1 MTVVPVVLSG
11 GAGSRL
17 WPLSREHY
25 PKQLIA
31 LAGEH
36 TLLQAT
42 ARRISS
48 LEGVQAPIVVC
59 GKEHAFTVAE
69 QLRAL
74 DVTPT
79 AILAEPEGRNTAP
92 AIAAGALEALAR
104 HRGDPVLVVLPA
116 DHVIRNDARFAA
128 AVRHAVREA
137 AAGRLA
143 ALGVAATRAE
153 TGYGYIRAGRP
164 TGVSGQARFIESFVE
179 KPDAERAA
187 AYLAAGGHYWNSGIF
202 VFGAAR
208 YLRELGARAPLVCE
222 AVRQAHE
229 RAERNVGFL
238 DLHAESFAK
247 SPAISV
253 DYAVMEHT
261 SDAVMVPLDA
271 DWSDAGSWAALSAFA
286 EEDETGNVVQGDV
299 ILEGARNTYVRG
311 DGRMMAVV
319 GAADL
324 VVVDTADA
332 VLVAHKEKVQD
343 VGKVVERLKR
353 VGRDEYRRHRKVL
366 RPWGSYEPVR
376 DGQGFKVKH
385 ITVQPGQRLSLQ
397 VHRHRA
403 EHWVVVRGAARVTR
417 GDETFTLAEDR
428 STYIPQGVAHRLENP
443 GAAPL
448 EIIEVQMGS
457 YLGEDDIVRLD
468 DMYGR
473 AAPEPSRS
481 EA

>member
-11 GAGSRL
+11 GAGTRL
-17 WPLSREHY
+17 WPLSRKHH
-25 PKQLIA
+25 PKQLLA

-42 ARRISS
+42 VRRLAS

-59 GKEHAFTVAE
+59 GREHAFTVAE

-74 DVTPT
+74 DATPA

-116 DHVIRNDARFAA
+116 DHVIGNDARFAA
-128 AVRHAVREA
+128 AVGQAVREA

-143 ALGVAATRAE
+143 ALGVAANRAE
-153 TGYGYIRAGRP
+153 TGYGYIKAGVP
-164 TGVSGQARFIESFVE
+164 TGVSDQGRVIEGFVE

-187 AYLAAGGHYWNSGIF
+187 AYLAAGGYYWNSGIF

-208 YLRELGARAPLVCE
+208 YLRELDARAPLLLE

-229 RAERNVGFL
+229 RAVGNAGFL
-238 DLHAESFAK
+238 SLHAESFAR
-247 SPAISV
+247 SPAVSV
-253 DYAVMEHT
+253 DYAVMEHA

-271 DWSDAGSWAALSAFA
+271 DWSDAGSWDALSAFA
-286 EEDETGNVVQGDV
+286 REDESGNAVRGDV
-299 ILEGARNTYVRG
+299 VLEGVRNTYVRG

-353 VGRDEYRRHRKVL
+353 GGRDEYLRHRKVH

-385 ITVQPGQRLSLQ
+385 LTVRPGQRLSLQ
-397 VHRHRA
+397 AHRHRA
-403 EHWVVVRGAARVTR
+403 EHWVVVRGSARVTR

-448 EIIEVQMGS
+448 EVIEVQMGD

-473 AAPEPSRS
+473 AGPEPSRS
-481 EA
+481 EP

>member
-11 GAGSRL
+11 GAGTRL
-17 WPLSREHY
+17 WPLSRKHH

-42 ARRISS
+42 VRRLAS

-59 GKEHAFTVAE
+59 GREHAFTVAE

-74 DVTPT
+74 DATPA

-116 DHVIRNDARFAA
+116 DHVIGDDARFAA
-128 AVRHAVREA
+128 AVGQAVREA

-164 TGVSGQARFIESFVE
+164 TGVSDRGRVVESFVE

-208 YLRELGARAPLVCE
+208 YLRELDARAPLLLE

-229 RAERNVGFL
+229 RAVGNAGFL
-238 DLHAESFAK
+238 SLHAESFAK

-271 DWSDAGSWAALSAFA
+271 DWSDAGSWDALSAFSQQ
-286 EEDETGNVVQGDV
+286 DESGNAVRGDV
-299 ILEGARNTYVRG
+299 VLEGARNTYVRG

-353 VGRDEYRRHRKVL
+353 GGRDEYLHHRKVH

-376 DGQGFKVKH
+376 DGQGFRVKH
-385 ITVQPGQRLSLQ
+385 ITVRPGQRLSLQ
-397 VHRHRA
+397 AHRHRA
-403 EHWVVVRGAARVTR
+403 EHWVVVRGSARVTR

-443 GAAPL
+443 GEAPL
-448 EIIEVQMGS
+448 EVIEVQMGS

-473 AAPEPSRS
+473 AGPEPSRS
-481 EA
+481 EP

>member
-11 GAGSRL
+11 GAGTRL
-17 WPLSREHY
+17 WPLSRKHH

-42 ARRISS
+42 VRRLAS

-59 GKEHAFTVAE
+59 GREHAFTVAE

-74 DVTPT
+74 DATPA

-116 DHVIRNDARFAA
+116 DHVIGDDARFAA
-128 AVRHAVREA
+128 AVGQAVREA

-164 TGVSGQARFIESFVE
+164 TGVSDRGRVVESFVE

-208 YLRELGARAPLVCE
+208 YLRELDARAPLLLE

-229 RAERNVGFL
+229 RAVGNAGFL
-238 DLHAESFAK
+238 SLHAESFAK

-271 DWSDAGSWAALSAFA
+271 DWSDAGSWDALSAFSQQ
-286 EEDETGNVVQGDV
+286 DESGNAVRGDV
-299 ILEGARNTYVRG
+299 VLEGARNTYVRG

-343 VGKVVERLKR
+343 VGKVVERLER
-353 VGRDEYRRHRKVL
+353 GGRDEYLHHRKVH

-376 DGQGFKVKH
+376 DGQGFRVKH
-385 ITVQPGQRLSLQ
+385 ITVRPGQRLSLQ
-397 VHRHRA
+397 AHRHRA
-403 EHWVVVRGAARVTR
+403 EHWVVVRGSARVTR

-443 GAAPL
+443 GEAPL
-448 EIIEVQMGS
+448 EVIEVQMGS

-473 AAPEPSRS
+473 AGPEPSRS
-481 EA
+481 EP